1 MNNLITAICF
11 MDTTEGLI
19 IGKRLGLDPHIMIDV
34 LNVSTGMSWNSINH
48 FKQHIFNRKY
58 DDHFKLGLMIKDIG
72 IAMKLASGQGLSLPI
87 ADLIQRLWKSAG
99 QASES
104 HSSISEMVRWVEK
117 RLKLSSFPQTDSY
130 SAIANPKEC
139 VS

>member
-1 MNNLITAICF
+1 
-11 MDTTEGLI
+11 
-19 IGKRLGLDPHIMIDV
+19 
-34 LNVSTGMSWNSINH
+34 
-48 FKQHIFNRKY
+48 
-58 DDHFKLGLMIKDIG
+58 MIKDIG